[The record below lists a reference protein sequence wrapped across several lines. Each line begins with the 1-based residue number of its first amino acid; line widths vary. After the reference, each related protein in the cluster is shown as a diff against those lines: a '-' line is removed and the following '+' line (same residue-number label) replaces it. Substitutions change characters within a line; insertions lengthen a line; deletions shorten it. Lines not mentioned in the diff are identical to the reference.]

1 MFGVIRLACMA
12 AVTAVIL
19 SGCMARPSDVDVTN
33 SVIGYEPI
41 GDSPSLAPA
50 SRLKAS
56 RDGIAD
62 LNLGKRHYRERNF
75 GLAEKHYRR
84 AAERAPQDP
93 ETWIGLAA
101 TYDQLGRFD
110 LADRAY
116 EQAILL
122 VGPTPEILNNQG
134 YSYMLRGD
142 FETAEKKLKKAESKA
157 PANKYI
163 QANLKLLVES
173 RP

>member
-1 MFGVIRLACMA
+1 MAGVIKRTCMA
-12 AVTAVIL
+12 AMAVAVL
-19 SGCMARPSDVDVTN
+19 SGCMARPTDVDVTN
-33 SVIGYEPI
+33 SVAGLEPI

-62 LNLGKRHYRERNF
+62 LNLGKKHYRERNF
-75 GLAEKHYRR
+75 GLAEKYYRR
-84 AAERAPQDP
+84 ATERAPQDP

-122 VGPTPEILNNQG
+122 IGPTPEILNNQG

-157 PANKYI
+157 PTNKYI